1 MLELILVFAAGIFF
15 KEIVQLVFGM
25 LVKWFRN
32 RRALVASDRDNI
44 AFTLQNKLKSGKY
57 NTVQGVFNTRTNEVI
72 DGHKMMSNE
81 IDNTIDKYHRD
92 EELVLYE

>member
-32 RRALVASDRDNI
+32 RRALVESDRDNI

-81 IDNTIDKYHRD
+81 IDNTIERLHAD
-92 EELVLYE
+92 EELVIYD

>member
-92 EELVLYE
+92 EELVLYD

>member
-15 KEIVQLVFGM
+15 KEIVQLVFNM

-81 IDNTIDKYHRD
+81 VDNTIERLHAD
-92 EELVLYE
+92 EELVIYD

>member
-1 MLELILVFAAGIFF
+1 MLALILAFAAGIFLI
-15 KEIVQLVFGM
+15 EIVQLVFGM

-32 RRALVASDRDNI
+32 RRALVESDRDNI

-81 IDNTIDKYHRD
+81 VDNTIERLHAD
-92 EELVLYE
+92 EELVIYD

>member
-81 IDNTIDKYHRD
+81 IDNTIERLHAD
-92 EELVLYE
+92 EELVIYD

>member
-1 MLELILVFAAGIFF
+1 MLALILAFAAGIFLI
-15 KEIVQLVFGM
+15 EIVKLVFGM

-81 IDNTIDKYHRD
+81 IDNTIERLHAD
-92 EELVLYE
+92 EELVIYD